1 MQDEVVTR
9 QHFTSNCG
17 SAYARIGD
25 KARRLFNTAVF
36 SRLAVRDGT
45 IVECDFGRPWTS
57 SSACLRS
64 NTEVLWSGEDWFFKV
79 TQDATRARERSVSD
93 PY

>member
-64 NTEVLWSGEDWFFKV
+64 NTEVLWRRLVLQSHSRC
-79 TQDATRARERSVSD
+79 DASSRAER
-93 PY
+93 